1 MAWRESALL
10 VTWLCLRN
18 FWKSGSVAGGKEEM
32 ALLTPDAFEDADEMQ
47 RQLGHANEEVRR
59 SLNLPKETM
68 HSFNPC
74 PRGWCRRLVAQSWE
88 KWLAFVQRLV
98 RT

>member
-1 MAWRESALL
+1 
-10 VTWLCLRN
+10 
-18 FWKSGSVAGGKEEM
+18 VAGGKEEM

-74 PRGWCRRLVAQSWE
+74 PRQ
-88 KWLAFVQRLV
+88 
-98 RT
+98 